1 MFKNRILLF
10 HLLTALVVVI
20 WGTTFVSTKV
30 LLQNGLGPI
39 EIMFY
44 RFLLAYLGILLI
56 SHKRWWAENWKDE
69 GMLMLSGLTG
79 GTFYFIAEN
88 TALGITQASNVAL
101 LVCTTPIFTAL
112 LANWFFKEPLRKNML
127 LGSLIALVGVGM
139 VVFSGSVL
147 LQINPLGD
155 FLSIVAALMWAIYC
169 LILKPL
175 GKRYST
181 AFITRKVFFYGVLTI
196 LPYYLVVPGFP
207 TFDVLCQPQVLTNL
221 LFLGCI
227 ASMVC
232 FLVWNWCISRLG
244 AVEATNWVYLNP
256 LATIVAASIVLDEK
270 ITPYF
275 LIGSALILLGLYLT
289 DAFTG
294 DVEFFPD
301 FFQRSRLSVVD
312 AVTQT

>member
-56 SHKRWWAENWKDE
+56 SHKRWWADNWKDE
-69 GMLMLSGLTG
+69 GMLILSGLTG

-112 LANWFFKEPLRKNML
+112 MSNWFYKEPLRKNML

-181 AFITRKVFFYGVLTI
+181 AFITRKVFLYSVLSLLVYFLFDPLQIKPDI
-196 LPYYLVVPGFP
+196 LFNPIVAL
-207 TFDVLCQPQVLTNL
+207 NL
-221 LFLGCI
+221 LFLGI
-227 ASMVC
+227 MASMLC
-232 FLVWNWCISRLG
+232 FIAWNAAVKVLGPSKTANYIYVQPFSTLVLSSIILSEVITVLSMIGALCIIG
-244 AVEATNWVYLNP
+244 GIYL
-256 LATIVAASIVLDEK
+256 AEK
-270 ITPYF
+270 E
-275 LIGSALILLGLYLT
+275 S
-289 DAFTG
+289 
-294 DVEFFPD
+294 
-301 FFQRSRLSVVD
+301 
-312 AVTQT
+312 

>member
-56 SHKRWWAENWKDE
+56 SHKRWWADNWKDE

-112 LANWFFKEPLRKNML
+112 MSNWFYKEPLRKNML

-181 AFITRKVFFYGVLTI
+181 AFITRKVFLYSVLSLLVYFLFDPLQIKPDI
-196 LPYYLVVPGFP
+196 LFNPIVAL
-207 TFDVLCQPQVLTNL
+207 NL
-221 LFLGCI
+221 LFLGI
-227 ASMVC
+227 MASMLC
-232 FLVWNWCISRLG
+232 FIAWNAAVKVLGPSKTANYIYVQPFSTLVLSSIILSEVITVLSMIGALCIIG
-244 AVEATNWVYLNP
+244 GIYL
-256 LATIVAASIVLDEK
+256 AEK
-270 ITPYF
+270 E
-275 LIGSALILLGLYLT
+275 S
-289 DAFTG
+289 
-294 DVEFFPD
+294 
-301 FFQRSRLSVVD
+301 
-312 AVTQT
+312 